1 MRHAGFWCLLSHQ
14 AAYASDSNS
23 RGSINVWLPWC
34 TNRHMMASDEVR
46 LLSHNATYACDS
58 DSDSAQSQLYIAHGD
73 NFLHS
78 FISVHITG
86 WYGNIWVSIGE
97 HDCRLSFV
105 KKFDE
110 HLFFVLTNG
119 ITQKNEDTWDLWS
132 VNEYNGHSSSNFN
145 KKIQLHTWKPVDNG
159 EGVRFYEVADIARDE
174 PYLW

>member
-1 MRHAGFWCLLSHQ
+1 MQCAMP
-14 AAYASDSNS
+14 ASDVCCHI
-23 RGSINVWLPWC
+23 RPHMLLIPILGGVLMSIVWLPWC

-145 KKIQLHTWKPVDNG
+145 KESNFIPESPLTMVKV
-159 EGVRFYEVADIARDE
+159 
-174 PYLW
+174 

>member
-23 RGSINVWLPWC
+23 QGSVSVWLPWC

-132 VNEYNGHSSSNFN
+132 VNEYDGHSSSNFN
-145 KKIQLHTWKPVDNG
+145 KESNFIPESPLTMVKV
-159 EGVRFYEVADIARDE
+159 
-174 PYLW
+174 